1 MVTHKDIQ
9 AAVDELIDEIC
20 PKLAALV
27 DKFFPDGKLPHKD
40 RTVWSQRIKR

>member
-1 MVTHKDIQ
+1 MVTHKDLQ

-27 DKFFPDGKLPHKD
+27 DRGVPL
-40 RTVWSQRIKR
+40 RRS